1 MEAASLWAGVRFT
14 ARNGSP
20 EALLTDAAGQG
31 LHLYGISSVPG
42 GFCAHCTAWQYRRLA
57 AFARH
62 RRVRLRIEKRQGLY
76 FLLRPLLRRKGL
88 WVGLVAWGL
97 VLVWLQGLVWAVDYG
112 SLTTGQRARAGA
124 VLRSCGLQPGT
135 AVTEELLRTGEY
147 ALLESGEFSWASL
160 NFEKGRLVV
169 EAAPARARPEIA
181 AGTLHGLRAKCKG
194 TVLRTNL
201 ISGTMLVA
209 PGQTVEAG
217 QGLIGTARSERDGT
231 LIFAP
236 AAGTV
241 VAQLEWETSQSIPL
255 AETLPQLTGENKTN
269 YRLFFAGHSA
279 ALSPSAS
286 DGDGLCRTRYLQ
298 LEVFGL
304 PLPCAVE
311 ETTFYAQ
318 QQKTLYR
325 TEAQAL
331 TLARLQG
338 LRALHDAFPDAD
350 ILARREECTVQEDTL
365 HYNAVYT
372 VAADI
377 CTQQKADDLE

>member
-31 LHLYGISSVPG
+31 LHLYGIFSLPG
-42 GFCAHCTAWQYRRLA
+42 GFYGHCAAWQYRRLA
-57 AFARH
+57 ALARH
-62 RRVRLRIEKRQGLY
+62 RRVRLRVEKRKGLY

-88 WVGLVAWGL
+88 WTGLVAWGL
-97 VLVWLQGLVWAVDYG
+97 VLLWLQGLIWAVDYG
-112 SLTTGQRARAGA
+112 SLTTGQRTRAGA

-135 AVTEELLRTGEY
+135 AVTEELLRCGEY

-160 NFEKGRLVV
+160 NFEKGRLAV

-201 ISGTMLVA
+201 ASGTMLVA

-217 QGLIGTARSERDGT
+217 QGLIGTARSDRDGT

-241 VAQLEWETSQSIPL
+241 VAQLEWQTDQSVPL
-255 AETLPQLTGENKTN
+255 AETISQLTGENKTN

-279 ALSPSAS
+279 ALSPSAP
-286 DGDGLCRTRYLQ
+286 DGDGLCRTRHPQ

-311 ETTFYAQ
+311 ETTYYGQ
-318 QQKTLYR
+318 QQETLYR

-350 ILARREECTVQEDTL
+350 ILARREACTVQEDTL
-365 HYNAVYT
+365 HYNAMYT

-377 CTQQKADDLE
+377 CT

>member
-31 LHLYGISSVPG
+31 IHLYGISARPG
-42 GFCAHCTAWQYRRLA
+42 GFCAHCAAWQYRRLA
-57 AFARH
+57 ALARH
-62 RRVRLRIEKRQGLY
+62 RRVRLRMEKRMGLY

-97 VLVWLQGLVWAVDYG
+97 VLVWLQGFIWAVDDS

-135 AVTEELLRTGEY
+135 VVTEELLRCGEY
-147 ALLESGEFSWASL
+147 ALLESGEFSWVSL
-160 NFEKGRLVV
+160 NFEKGRLAV

-181 AGTLHGLRAKCKG
+181 AGTLHGLRAKCNG

-201 ISGTMLVA
+201 ASGTMLVV

-241 VAQLEWETSQSIPL
+241 VAQLEWETNQSIPL
-255 AETLPQLTGENKTN
+255 AETLPQLTGENITN

-279 ALSPSAS
+279 ALSPSAPE
-286 DGDGLCRTRYLQ
+286 GDGLYRTRHLQ

-338 LRALHDAFPDAD
+338 LGALHDVFPDAD

-377 CTQQKADDLE
+377 CT

>member
-31 LHLYGISSVPG
+31 LHLYGIRALPG
-42 GFCAHCTAWQYRRLA
+42 GFYGHCAAWQYRRLA
-57 AFARH
+57 ALARH
-62 RRVRLRIEKRQGLY
+62 RRVRLRVEKRRGLY

-88 WVGLVAWGL
+88 WTGLVAWGL
-97 VLVWLQGLVWAVDYG
+97 VLLWLQGLIWAVDYG
-112 SLTTGQRARAGA
+112 SLTTGQRTRAGA

-135 AVTEELLRTGEY
+135 AVTEELLRCGEY

-160 NFEKGRLVV
+160 NFEKGRLAV

-201 ISGTMLVA
+201 ASGTMLVA

-217 QGLIGTARSERDGT
+217 QGLIGTARSERDGS

-241 VAQLEWETSQSIPL
+241 VAQLEWQTDQSVPL
-255 AETLPQLTGENKTN
+255 AETMSLLTGENKTN

-286 DGDGLCRTRYLQ
+286 DGDGLCRTRHLQ
-298 LEVFGL
+298 LEFFGL

-311 ETTFYAQ
+311 ETTYYGQ
-318 QQKTLYR
+318 QQETMYH

-350 ILARREECTVQEDTL
+350 ILARREACTVQENTL

-377 CTQQKADDLE
+377 CT

>member
-31 LHLYGISSVPG
+31 LHLYGISARPG
-42 GFCAHCTAWQYRRLA
+42 GFCAHCAAWQYRRLA
-57 AFARH
+57 ALARH
-62 RRVRLRIEKRQGLY
+62 RRVRLRVEKRQGLY

-88 WVGLVAWGL
+88 WAGLVAWGL

-112 SLTTGQRARAGA
+112 SLTTGQRTRASA

-135 AVTEELLRTGEY
+135 VVTEELLRTGEY

-160 NFEKGRLVV
+160 NFEKGRLAV
-169 EAAPARARPEIA
+169 EAAPAHARPEIA
-181 AGTLHGLRAKCKG
+181 AGTLHGLRAKCTG

-201 ISGTMLVA
+201 ASGTMLVV

-241 VAQLEWETSQSIPL
+241 VAQLEWETTQSIPL
-255 AETLPQLTGENKTN
+255 AETLPQLNGANKAN
-269 YRLFFAGHSA
+269 YSLFFAGHSA
-279 ALSPSAS
+279 ALSPSAPE
-286 DGDGLCRTRYLQ
+286 GDGLYRTRHLQ
-298 LEVFGL
+298 LEFFGL

-311 ETTFYAQ
+311 EATYYGQ

-377 CTQQKADDLE
+377 CT

>member
-31 LHLYGISSVPG
+31 LHLYGIRALPG
-42 GFCAHCTAWQYRRLA
+42 GFCAHCAAWQYRRLA
-57 AFARH
+57 ALARH
-62 RRVRLRIEKRQGLY
+62 RRVRLRVEKRKGLY

-88 WVGLVAWGL
+88 WVGLAAWGL
-97 VLVWLQGLVWAVDYG
+97 VLVWLQGFIWAVDDS

-160 NFEKGRLVV
+160 NFEKGRLAV
-169 EAAPARARPEIA
+169 EAAPAHARPEIA
-181 AGTLHGLRAKCKG
+181 AGTLHGLRAKCNG

-201 ISGTMLVA
+201 SSGTMLVV

-241 VAQLEWETSQSIPL
+241 VAQLEWETNQSVPL
-255 AETLPQLTGENKTN
+255 AETLPQLTGENTTN
-269 YRLFFAGHSA
+269 YRLFFAGHSV
-279 ALSPSAS
+279 ALSPSAP
-286 DGDGLCRTRYLQ
+286 DGDGLCRTRHLQ

-311 ETTFYAQ
+311 ETTYYGQ
-318 QQKTLYR
+318 HQETMYR

-338 LRALHDAFPDAD
+338 LRALHDAFPDAE
-350 ILARREECTVQEDTL
+350 IYARREAYTVQEETL

-377 CTQQKADDLE
+377 CT

>member
-31 LHLYGISSVPG
+31 LHLYGIRALPG
-42 GFCAHCTAWQYRRLA
+42 GFYGHCAAWQYRRLA
-57 AFARH
+57 ALARH
-62 RRVRLRIEKRQGLY
+62 RRVRLRVEKRKGLY

-88 WVGLVAWGL
+88 WVGLAAWGL
-97 VLVWLQGLVWAVDYG
+97 ILLWLQGLVWAVDYG

-135 AVTEELLRTGEY
+135 VVTEELLRTGEY

-160 NFEKGRLVV
+160 NFEKGRLAV

-181 AGTLHGLRAKCKG
+181 AGTLHGLRAKCNG

-201 ISGTMLVA
+201 TSGTMLVA

-241 VAQLEWETSQSIPL
+241 VAQLEWQTDQSVPL
-255 AETLPQLTGENKTN
+255 AETLPQLTGENRTS
-269 YRLFFAGHSA
+269 YRLFFAGHSSVF
-279 ALSPSAS
+279 LPSAP
-286 DGDGLCRTRYLQ
+286 DGDGLCRTRHLQ
-298 LEVFGL
+298 LEVFSL

-311 ETTFYAQ
+311 ETTYYGQ
-318 QQKTLYR
+318 QQKMIHR

-338 LRALHDAFPDAD
+338 LRALHDAFPDAE
-350 ILARREECTVQEDTL
+350 ILARREECTVQEETL

-377 CTQQKADDLE
+377 CT

>member
-20 EALLTDAAGQG
+20 EMLLTDAAAQG
-31 LHLYGISSVPG
+31 IHLYGISARPG
-42 GFCAHCTAWQYRRLA
+42 GFCAHCAAWQYRRLA
-57 AFARH
+57 ALARH
-62 RRVRLRIEKRQGLY
+62 RRVRLRVEKRKGLY

-97 VLVWLQGLVWAVDYG
+97 VLVWLQGFIWAVDDS

-135 AVTEELLRTGEY
+135 VVTEELLRTGEY

-160 NFEKGRLVV
+160 NFEKGRLAV
-169 EAAPARARPEIA
+169 EAAPAHARPEIA
-181 AGTLHGLRAKCKG
+181 AGTLHGLRAKCNG

-201 ISGTMLVA
+201 ASGTMLVV
-209 PGQTVEAG
+209 PGQTVETG

-241 VAQLEWETSQSIPL
+241 VAQLEWETNQSIPL
-255 AETLPQLTGENKTN
+255 AETLPQLTGANKAN

-279 ALSPSAS
+279 ALSPSAPE
-286 DGDGLCRTRYLQ
+286 GNGLCRTRHLQ

-338 LRALHDAFPDAD
+338 LRALHDAFPDAE
-350 ILARREECTVQEDTL
+350 ILARREECTVQENTL

-377 CTQQKADDLE
+377 CT

>member
-20 EALLTDAAGQG
+20 EMLLTDAAAQG
-31 LHLYGISSVPG
+31 IHLYGISARPG
-42 GFCAHCTAWQYRRLA
+42 GFCAHCAAWQYRRLA
-57 AFARH
+57 ALARH
-62 RRVRLRIEKRQGLY
+62 RRVRLRVEKRKGLY

-97 VLVWLQGLVWAVDYG
+97 VLVWLQGFIWAVDDS

-124 VLRSCGLQPGT
+124 VLRSCSLQPGT
-135 AVTEELLRTGEY
+135 VVTEELLRTGEY

-160 NFEKGRLVV
+160 NFEKGRLAV
-169 EAAPARARPEIA
+169 EAAPAHARPEIA
-181 AGTLHGLRAKCKG
+181 AGTLHGLRAKCNG

-201 ISGTMLVA
+201 ASGTMLVV

-217 QGLIGTARSERDGT
+217 QGLIGTAHSERDGT

-241 VAQLEWETSQSIPL
+241 VAQLEWETNQSIPL
-255 AETLPQLTGENKTN
+255 AETLPQLTGANKAN

-279 ALSPSAS
+279 ALSPSAPE
-286 DGDGLCRTRYLQ
+286 GNGLCRTRHLQ

-338 LRALHDAFPDAD
+338 LRALHDAFPDAE
-350 ILARREECTVQEDTL
+350 ILARREECTVQENTL

-377 CTQQKADDLE
+377 CT

>member
-20 EALLTDAAGQG
+20 EALLTDAAAQR
-31 LHLYGISSVPG
+31 LHLYGISARPG
-42 GFCAHCTAWQYRRLA
+42 GFCGHCSAWQYRRLA
-57 AFARH
+57 ALARH
-62 RRVRLRIEKRQGLY
+62 RRVWLRVEKRKGLF

-112 SLTTGQRARAGA
+112 SLTTGQQARAGV

-135 AVTEELLRTGEY
+135 IATEELLRTGEY

-160 NFEKGRLVV
+160 NFEKGRLAV
-169 EAAPARARPEIA
+169 EVAPARARPEIA
-181 AGTLHGLRAKCKG
+181 AGTLHGLRAKCNG

-201 ISGTMLVA
+201 ASGTMLVA

-241 VAQLEWETSQSIPL
+241 VAQLEWETNQSIPL
-255 AETLPQLTGENKTN
+255 AETLPKLTGANKAN

-279 ALSPSAS
+279 ALSPSAP
-286 DGDGLCRTRYLQ
+286 DGGGLCRTRHLQ

-318 QQKTLYR
+318 QQKTLDR

-338 LRALHDAFPDAD
+338 LRALHAAFPDAD
-350 ILARREECTVQEDTL
+350 ILARREACTVQEDTL

-377 CTQQKADDLE
+377 CT

>member
-20 EALLTDAAGQG
+20 EALLTDAAAQG
-31 LHLYGISSVPG
+31 LHLYGISARPG
-42 GFCAHCTAWQYRRLA
+42 GFCGHCAAWQYQRLA
-57 AFARH
+57 ALARH
-62 RRVRLRIEKRQGLY
+62 RRVRLRVEKRKGLY

-88 WVGLVAWGL
+88 WVGLAAWGL

-124 VLRSCGLQPGT
+124 VLRSCGLQPGA

-147 ALLESGEFSWASL
+147 ALLEGGEFSWASL
-160 NFEKGRLVV
+160 NFEKGRLAV

-181 AGTLHGLRAKCKG
+181 AGTLHGLRAKCNG

-201 ISGTMLVA
+201 TSGTMLVA

-217 QGLIGTARSERDGT
+217 QGLIGTARSERNGT
-231 LIFAP
+231 LIFVP

-241 VAQLEWETSQSIPL
+241 VAQLEWQTDQSVPL
-255 AETLPQLTGENKTN
+255 AEALPQLTCENRTS
-269 YRLFFAGHSA
+269 YRLFFAGHSSVF
-279 ALSPSAS
+279 LPSAP
-286 DGDGLCRTRYLQ
+286 DGDGLCRTRHLQ
-298 LEVFGL
+298 LEIFGL

-311 ETTFYAQ
+311 ETTYYGQ
-318 QQKTLYR
+318 QQKIMHR

-338 LRALHDAFPDAD
+338 LRALHDAFPDAE
-350 ILARREECTVQEDTL
+350 ILVRREECTVQEEAL
-365 HYNAVYT
+365 YYNAVYT

-377 CTQQKADDLE
+377 CT

>member
-20 EALLTDAAGQG
+20 ETLLTDAAAQG
-31 LHLYGISSVPG
+31 IHLYGISARPG
-42 GFCAHCTAWQYRRLA
+42 GFCAHCAAWQYRRLTA
-57 AFARH
+57 LARH
-62 RRVRLRIEKRQGLY
+62 RRVRLRVEKRKGLY

-112 SLTTGQRARAGA
+112 NLTTGQWTRAGA

-135 AVTEELLRTGEY
+135 AVTEELLRTGKY

-160 NFEKGRLVV
+160 NFEKGRLAV
-169 EAAPARARPEIA
+169 EAAPAHARPEIA
-181 AGTLHGLRAKCKG
+181 AGTLHGLRAKCNG

-201 ISGTMLVA
+201 ASGTMLVV

-241 VAQLEWETSQSIPL
+241 VAQLEWETNQSIPL
-255 AETLPQLTGENKTN
+255 AETLPQLTGANKAN

-279 ALSPSAS
+279 ALSPSS
-286 DGDGLCRTRYLQ
+286 PEGDGLYRTRHLQ

-350 ILARREECTVQEDTL
+350 ILARREECTVQEETL

-377 CTQQKADDLE
+377 CT

>member
-31 LHLYGISSVPG
+31 LHLYGIFSLPG
-42 GFCAHCTAWQYRRLA
+42 GFYGHCAAWQYRRLA
-57 AFARH
+57 ALARH
-62 RRVRLRIEKRQGLY
+62 RRVRLRMEKRMGLY

-97 VLVWLQGLVWAVDYG
+97 VLLWLQGLVWAVDYG
-112 SLTTGQRARAGA
+112 SLTTGQRTRAGA
-124 VLRSCGLQPGT
+124 VLRSCGLQPG
-135 AVTEELLRTGEY
+135 AIVSEELLRSGEY

-160 NFEKGRLVV
+160 NFEKGRLAV

-181 AGTLHGLRAKCKG
+181 AGTLHGLRARCNG
-194 TVLRTNL
+194 TVLRINL

-241 VAQLEWETSQSIPL
+241 VAQLEWEINQSVPL
-255 AETLPQLTGENKTN
+255 AETLPQLTGENATN
-269 YRLFFAGHSA
+269 YQLFFAGHSV
-279 ALSPSAS
+279 ALSPSAPE
-286 DGDGLCRTRYLQ
+286 GDGLYRARHLQ

-311 ETTFYAQ
+311 ETTYYGQ
-318 QQKTLYR
+318 QQETMYR

-365 HYNAVYT
+365 HYNAMYT

-377 CTQQKADDLE
+377 CT

>member
-1 MEAASLWAGVRFT
+1 MEAASLWAAVRFT

-31 LHLYGISSVPG
+31 LHLYGISSLPG
-42 GFCAHCTAWQYRRLA
+42 GFCGHCAAWQYRRLA
-57 AFARH
+57 ALARH
-62 RRVRLRIEKRQGLY
+62 RRVRLRVEKRQGLY

-88 WVGLVAWGL
+88 WAGLAAWGL

-112 SLTTGQRARAGA
+112 SLTTGQRTRAGA

-160 NFEKGRLVV
+160 NFEKGRLAV

-181 AGTLHGLRAKCKG
+181 VGTLHGLRARCNG

-201 ISGTMLVA
+201 TSGTMLVA
-209 PGQTVEAG
+209 PGQTVETG

-241 VAQLEWETSQSIPL
+241 IAQLEWQTDQSIPL
-255 AETLPQLTGENKTN
+255 IMTLPQLTGENTTN

-279 ALSPSAS
+279 ALSPSAP

-298 LEVFGL
+298 LKVFGL

-318 QQKTLYR
+318 QQETLYR

-331 TLARLQG
+331 TLARMQG
-338 LRALHDAFPDAD
+338 LRALHDAFPDAE
-350 ILARREECTVQEDTL
+350 IFARREACTVQEDIL
-365 HYNAVYT
+365 HYHVVYT

-377 CTQQKADDLE
+377 CT

>member
-31 LHLYGISSVPG
+31 LHLYGISSLPG

-57 AFARH
+57 ALARH
-62 RRVRLRIEKRQGLY
+62 RRVRLRVEKRQGLY

-88 WVGLVAWGL
+88 WAGLVAWGL
-97 VLVWLQGLVWAVDYG
+97 VLVWLQGFIWAVDYG
-112 SLTTGQRARAGA
+112 SLTTGQRTRAGA
-124 VLRSCGLQPGT
+124 VLRSCGLQPCT
-135 AVTEELLRTGEY
+135 AATEELLRTGEY

-160 NFEKGRLVV
+160 NFEKGRLAV
-169 EAAPARARPEIA
+169 EAVPAHARPEIA
-181 AGTLHGLRAKCKG
+181 AGTLHGLRAKCNG

-201 ISGTMLVA
+201 TSGTMLVV

-241 VAQLEWETSQSIPL
+241 VAQLEWETNQSVPL
-255 AETLPQLTGENKTN
+255 VMTLPQLTGENKTN

-279 ALSPSAS
+279 ALPSSAP
-286 DGDGLCRTRYLQ
+286 DGDGLCRTRHLQ

-311 ETTFYAQ
+311 ETTYYGQ
-318 QQKTLYR
+318 QQETMYR

-338 LRALHDAFPDAD
+338 LRALHDAFPDAE

-365 HYNAVYT
+365 HYHAVYT

-377 CTQQKADDLE
+377 CT

>member
-20 EALLTDAAGQG
+20 ETLLTDAAAQG
-31 LHLYGISSVPG
+31 IHLYGISARPG
-42 GFCAHCTAWQYRRLA
+42 GFCAHCAAWQYRRLTA
-57 AFARH
+57 LARH
-62 RRVRLRIEKRQGLY
+62 RRVRLRVEKRKGLY
-76 FLLRPLLRRKGL
+76 FLLCPLLRRKGL
-88 WVGLVAWGL
+88 WAGLVAWGL

-112 SLTTGQRARAGA
+112 SLTTGQQARAGA
-124 VLRSCGLQPGT
+124 VLRNYGLQPGT
-135 AVTEELLRTGEY
+135 IISEALLRTGEY

-160 NFEKGRLVV
+160 NFEKGRLAV

-181 AGTLHGLRAKCKG
+181 AGTLHGLRAKCNG

-201 ISGTMLVA
+201 ASGTMLVV

-241 VAQLEWETSQSIPL
+241 VAQLEWETNQSIPL
-255 AETLPQLTGENKTN
+255 AETLPQLTGANKAN

-279 ALSPSAS
+279 ALSPSAPE
-286 DGDGLCRTRYLQ
+286 GDGLYRTRHLQ

-311 ETTFYAQ
+311 EATYYGQ

-350 ILARREECTVQEDTL
+350 ILARREACTVQEETL

-377 CTQQKADDLE
+377 CT

>member
-20 EALLTDAAGQG
+20 EALLTDAAAQG
-31 LHLYGISSVPG
+31 LHLYGISARPG
-42 GFCAHCTAWQYRRLA
+42 GFCGHCAAWQYQRLA
-57 AFARH
+57 ALARH
-62 RRVRLRIEKRQGLY
+62 RRMRLRVEKRMGLC

-112 SLTTGQRARAGA
+112 SLTTGQQARAGA

-135 AVTEELLRTGEY
+135 VVTEELLRCGEY

-160 NFEKGRLVV
+160 NFEKGRLAV

-201 ISGTMLVA
+201 ISGTMLVV

-217 QGLIGTARSERDGT
+217 QGLIGTARSERDGS

-241 VAQLEWETSQSIPL
+241 VAQLEWETNQSIPL
-255 AETLPQLTGENKTN
+255 AETLPQLTGANKAN
-269 YRLFFAGHSA
+269 YRLFFAGHPA

-286 DGDGLCRTRYLQ
+286 DGDGLCRTRHLQ

-311 ETTFYAQ
+311 EITFYAQ

-350 ILARREECTVQEDTL
+350 ILARREACTVQEDTL

-377 CTQQKADDLE
+377 CT

>member
-20 EALLTDAAGQG
+20 EMLLTDAAAQG
-31 LHLYGISSVPG
+31 IHLYGISARPG
-42 GFCAHCTAWQYRRLA
+42 GFCAHCAAWQYRRLA
-57 AFARH
+57 ALARH
-62 RRVRLRIEKRQGLY
+62 RRVRLRVEKRKGLY

-97 VLVWLQGLVWAVDYG
+97 VLVWLQGFIWAVDDS

-124 VLRSCGLQPGT
+124 VLLSCGLQPGT
-135 AVTEELLRTGEY
+135 VVTEELLRTGEY

-160 NFEKGRLVV
+160 NFEKGRLAV
-169 EAAPARARPEIA
+169 EAAPAHARPEIA
-181 AGTLHGLRAKCKG
+181 AGTLHGLRAKCNG

-201 ISGTMLVA
+201 ASGTMLVV

-217 QGLIGTARSERDGT
+217 QGLIGTAHSERDGT

-241 VAQLEWETSQSIPL
+241 VAQLEWETNQSIPL
-255 AETLPQLTGENKTN
+255 AETLPQLTGANKAN

-279 ALSPSAS
+279 ALSPSAPE
-286 DGDGLCRTRYLQ
+286 GNGLCRTRHLQ

-338 LRALHDAFPDAD
+338 LRALHDAFPDAE
-350 ILARREECTVQEDTL
+350 ILARREECTVQENTL

-377 CTQQKADDLE
+377 CT

>member
-31 LHLYGISSVPG
+31 LHLYGIRALPG
-42 GFCAHCTAWQYRRLA
+42 GFCAYCAAWQYRQLA
-57 AFARH
+57 ALARH
-62 RRVRLRIEKRQGLY
+62 RRVRLRVEKRQGLY

-88 WVGLVAWGL
+88 WTGLVAWGL
-97 VLVWLQGLVWAVDYG
+97 VLLWLQGLIWAVDYG
-112 SLTTGQRARAGA
+112 SLTTGQRTRAGA

-135 AVTEELLRTGEY
+135 AVTEELLRCGEY

-160 NFEKGRLVV
+160 NFEKGRLAV

-201 ISGTMLVA
+201 ASGTMLVA

-217 QGLIGTARSERDGT
+217 QGLIGTARSERDGS

-241 VAQLEWETSQSIPL
+241 VAQLEWQTGQSVPL
-255 AETLPQLTGENKTN
+255 AETMSLLTGENKTN

-286 DGDGLCRTRYLQ
+286 DGDGLCRTRHLQ
-298 LEVFGL
+298 LEFFGL

-311 ETTFYAQ
+311 ETTYYGQ
-318 QQKTLYR
+318 QQETMYH

-338 LRALHDAFPDAD
+338 LRALHDAFPEAE

-377 CTQQKADDLE
+377 CT

>member
-20 EALLTDAAGQG
+20 EALLTDAAAQG
-31 LHLYGISSVPG
+31 IHLYGISARPG
-42 GFCAHCTAWQYRRLA
+42 GFCAHCAAWQYRRLA
-57 AFARH
+57 ALARH
-62 RRVRLRIEKRQGLY
+62 RRVRLQVDKRQGLY

-97 VLVWLQGLVWAVDYG
+97 VLVWLQGLVWAVDYS
-112 SLTTGQRARAGA
+112 SLTTGQQARASA

-135 AVTEELLRTGEY
+135 VVTEELLRTGEY

-160 NFEKGRLVV
+160 NFEKGRLAV
-169 EAAPARARPEIA
+169 EAAPAHARPEIA
-181 AGTLHGLRAKCKG
+181 AGTLHGLRAKCNG

-201 ISGTMLVA
+201 ASGTMLVV

-241 VAQLEWETSQSIPL
+241 VAQLEWETNQSIPL
-255 AETLPQLTGENKTN
+255 AETLPQLTGTNKAN

-286 DGDGLCRTRYLQ
+286 DGGGLYRTRHLQ
-298 LEVFGL
+298 LEFFDL

-311 ETTFYAQ
+311 ETTFYTQ
-318 QQKTLYR
+318 QQKTLYH

-350 ILARREECTVQEDTL
+350 ILARREACTVQEDTL

-377 CTQQKADDLE
+377 CT

>member
-20 EALLTDAAGQG
+20 EALLTDAAAQR
-31 LHLYGISSVPG
+31 LHLYGISARPG
-42 GFCAHCTAWQYRRLA
+42 GFCAHCATWQYRRLA
-57 AFARH
+57 ALARH
-62 RRVRLRIEKRQGLY
+62 RRVRLRVEKRKGLY

-88 WVGLVAWGL
+88 WTGLVAWGL

-135 AVTEELLRTGEY
+135 AVTEELLRCGEY

-160 NFEKGRLVV
+160 NFEKGRLAV

-201 ISGTMLVA
+201 ISGTMLVV

-217 QGLIGTARSERDGT
+217 QGLIGTARSERDGS

-241 VAQLEWETSQSIPL
+241 VAQLEWETNQSIPL
-255 AETLPQLTGENKTN
+255 AETLPQLTGANKAN

-286 DGDGLCRTRYLQ
+286 DGDGLCRTRHLQ
-298 LEVFGL
+298 LEFFGL

-311 ETTFYAQ
+311 ETTYYGQ
-318 QQKTLYR
+318 QLETMYR

-350 ILARREECTVQEDTL
+350 ILARREACTVQENTL

-377 CTQQKADDLE
+377 CT

>member
-20 EALLTDAAGQG
+20 EALLTDAAAQG
-31 LHLYGISSVPG
+31 LHLYGISAQPG
-42 GFCAHCTAWQYRRLA
+42 GFCGHCAAWQYRRLA

-97 VLVWLQGLVWAVDYG
+97 VLVWLQGFIWAVDDS
-112 SLTTGQRARAGA
+112 SLTTRQRARAGA

-160 NFEKGRLVV
+160 NFEKGRLAV
-169 EAAPARARPEIA
+169 EAAPARARPKIA
-181 AGTLHGLRAKCKG
+181 AGTLHGLRARCNG

-231 LIFAP
+231 LIFAS

-241 VAQLEWETSQSIPL
+241 VAQLEWETNQSVPL
-255 AETLPQLTGENKTN
+255 AETLPQLTGENTTN
-269 YRLFFAGHSA
+269 YQLFFAGHSV
-279 ALSPSAS
+279 ALFPSAPE
-286 DGDGLCRTRYLQ
+286 GDGLYRTRHLQ

-311 ETTFYAQ
+311 ETTYYGQ
-318 QQKTLYR
+318 QQETIFR

-338 LRALHDAFPDAD
+338 LRALHEAFPDAE
-350 ILARREECTVQEDTL
+350 IFARREECTVQEDTL

-377 CTQQKADDLE
+377 CT

>member
-1 MEAASLWAGVRFT
+1 MEAASFWAAVRFT

-31 LHLYGISSVPG
+31 LHLYGISARPG
-42 GFCAHCTAWQYRRLA
+42 GFCGHCAAWQYRRLA
-57 AFARH
+57 ALARH
-62 RRVRLRIEKRQGLY
+62 KRVRLRVEKRQGLY

-88 WVGLVAWGL
+88 WAGLAAWGL

-112 SLTTGQRARAGA
+112 SLTTGQQARAGA
-124 VLRSCGLQPGT
+124 VLRNCGLQPGT

-160 NFEKGRLVV
+160 NFEKGRLAV

-181 AGTLHGLRAKCKG
+181 AGTLHGLRAKCNG

-201 ISGTMLVA
+201 TSGTMLVA
-209 PGQTVEAG
+209 PGQTVETG

-241 VAQLEWETSQSIPL
+241 VAQLEWETNQSVPL
-255 AETLPQLTGENKTN
+255 VVTQPQLTGEKATN
-269 YRLFFAGHSA
+269 YKLFFAGHSA
-279 ALSPSAS
+279 VFLPSAP
-286 DGDGLCRTRYLQ
+286 DVDGLYRTRHLQ

-311 ETTFYAQ
+311 ETTYYGQ
-318 QQKTLYR
+318 RQETMYR

-331 TLARLQG
+331 TLARMQG
-338 LRALHDAFPDAD
+338 LRALHNAFPDAE
-350 ILARREECTVQEDTL
+350 ILARREAYTVQEDTL

-377 CTQQKADDLE
+377 CT

>member
-1 MEAASLWAGVRFT
+1 MDTST
-14 ARNGSP
+14 
-20 EALLTDAAGQG
+20 LTRGQ
-31 LHLYGISSVPG
+31 
-42 GFCAHCTAWQYRRLA
+42 A
-57 AFARH
+57 
-62 RRVRLRIEKRQGLY
+62 
-76 FLLRPLLRRKGL
+76 
-88 WVGLVAWGL
+88 
-97 VLVWLQGLVWAVDYG
+97 
-112 SLTTGQRARAGA
+112 ARAFA
-124 VLRSCGLQPGT
+124 VLRQADLAPGAAATEAKRT
-135 AVTEELLRTGEY
+135 AGEY

-201 ISGTMLVA
+201 ASGTMLVA

-241 VAQLEWETSQSIPL
+241 VAQLEWQTDQSVPL
-255 AETLPQLTGENKTN
+255 AETMSQLTGENKTN

-279 ALSPSAS
+279 ALSPFAP
-286 DGDGLCRTRYLQ
+286 DRDGLCRTRHLQ

-311 ETTFYAQ
+311 ETTYYGQ
-318 QQKTLYR
+318 QQKTMYR

-338 LRALHDAFPDAD
+338 LRALHEAFPDAD

-377 CTQQKADDLE
+377 CT

>member
-1 MEAASLWAGVRFT
+1 MEKHTFGKEYGFQTRAVHTGNDVDAETGAIKRPITMANSYALPYDPSDLNWSSAGKNLYTRNGGSNQQYLQEKLASLEGGEDCIVLASGV
-14 ARNGSP
+14 A
-20 EALLTDAAGQG
+20 ALSG
-31 LHLYGISSVPG
+31 L
-42 GFCAHCTAWQYRRLA
+42 F
-57 AFARH
+57 F
-62 RRVRLRIEKRQGLY
+62 
-76 FLLRPLLRRKGL
+76 
-88 WVGLVAWGL
+88 
-97 VLVWLQGLVWAVDYG
+97 
-112 SLTTGQRARAGA
+112 
-124 VLRSCGLQPGT
+124 
-135 AVTEELLRTGEY
+135 

-181 AGTLHGLRAKCKG
+181 AGTLHGLRAKCNG

-201 ISGTMLVA
+201 ASGTMLVA

-241 VAQLEWETSQSIPL
+241 VAQLEWQTYQSVPL
-255 AETLPQLTGENKTN
+255 AETMSQLTGENKTN

-279 ALSPSAS
+279 ALSPFAP
-286 DGDGLCRTRYLQ
+286 DRDGLCRTRHLQ

-311 ETTFYAQ
+311 ETTYYGQ
-318 QQKTLYR
+318 QQKTMYR

-338 LRALHDAFPDAD
+338 LRALHDAFPDAE

-372 VAADI
+372 MAADI
-377 CTQQKADDLE
+377 CT

>member
-20 EALLTDAAGQG
+20 EALLTDAAAQR
-31 LHLYGISSVPG
+31 LHLYGISARPG
-42 GFCAHCTAWQYRRLA
+42 GFCGHCAAWQYRRLA
-57 AFARH
+57 ALARH
-62 RRVRLRIEKRQGLY
+62 RRVRLRVEKRQGLY

-112 SLTTGQRARAGA
+112 SLTTGQQARAGV

-135 AVTEELLRTGEY
+135 VVTEELLRTGEY

-160 NFEKGRLVV
+160 NFEKGRLAV

-181 AGTLHGLRAKCKG
+181 AGTLHGLRAKCNG

-201 ISGTMLVA
+201 ASGTMLVA

-241 VAQLEWETSQSIPL
+241 VAQLEWETNQSIPL

-279 ALSPSAS
+279 ALSPSAP
-286 DGDGLCRTRYLQ
+286 DGDGLCRTRHLQ

-304 PLPCAVE
+304 PLPSAVE
-311 ETTFYAQ
+311 ETTYYEQ
-318 QQKTLYR
+318 QLETMYR

-338 LRALHDAFPDAD
+338 LRALHAAFPDAD
-350 ILARREECTVQEDTL
+350 ILARREACTVQEDTL

-377 CTQQKADDLE
+377 CT

>member
-31 LHLYGISSVPG
+31 LHLYGVFSLPG
-42 GFCAHCTAWQYRRLA
+42 GFYGHCAAWQYRRLA
-57 AFARH
+57 ALARH
-62 RRVRLRIEKRQGLY
+62 RRVRLRVEKRKGLY

-88 WVGLVAWGL
+88 WAGLVAWGL

-112 SLTTGQRARAGA
+112 SLTTGQQARAGA

-160 NFEKGRLVV
+160 NFEKGRLAV

-181 AGTLHGLRAKCKG
+181 AGTLHGLRAKCNG

-201 ISGTMLVA
+201 ASGTMLVA

-241 VAQLEWETSQSIPL
+241 VAQLEWETNQSIPL
-255 AETLPQLTGENKTN
+255 AETLPQLTGANKAN

-279 ALSPSAS
+279 ALSPSAPER
-286 DGDGLCRTRYLQ
+286 DGLYRTRHLQ
-298 LEVFGL
+298 LEVFGRGDHL
-304 PLPCAVE
+304 
-311 ETTFYAQ
+311 
-318 QQKTLYR
+318 
-325 TEAQAL
+325 
-331 TLARLQG
+331 
-338 LRALHDAFPDAD
+338 LRAAAGDDVPYRGAGAYAGAAARTAGAARCFPGCRHPRPPGGMHRAGGNTALQCRVYRGGRHLHIAKGRWFGMVSA
-350 ILARREECTVQEDTL
+350 LL
-365 HYNAVYT
+365 
-372 VAADI
+372 
-377 CTQQKADDLE
+377 

>member
-31 LHLYGISSVPG
+31 LHLYGIRALPG
-42 GFCAHCTAWQYRRLA
+42 GFCGHCAAWQYRRLA
-57 AFARH
+57 ILARH
-62 RRVRLRIEKRQGLY
+62 RRVRLRVEKRQGLY

-88 WVGLVAWGL
+88 WAGLAAWGL

-112 SLTTGQRARAGA
+112 SLTTGQRTRAGV

-135 AVTEELLRTGEY
+135 VVTEELLRTGEY

-160 NFEKGRLVV
+160 NFEKGRLAV

-181 AGTLHGLRAKCKG
+181 AGTLHGLRARCNG

-201 ISGTMLVA
+201 TSGTMLVA

-241 VAQLEWETSQSIPL
+241 VAQLEWQTDQSVPL
-255 AETLPQLTGENKTN
+255 AETLPQLTGENKTT

-279 ALSPSAS
+279 ALPSSAP
-286 DGDGLCRTRYLQ
+286 DGDGLCHARHLQ

-311 ETTFYAQ
+311 ETTYYRQ
-318 QQKTLYR
+318 QQETMHR

-331 TLARLQG
+331 VLARLQG
-338 LRALHDAFPDAD
+338 LRALHDAFPDAE
-350 ILARREECTVQEDTL
+350 ILTRREECTVQENTL

-377 CTQQKADDLE
+377 CT

>member
-1 MEAASLWAGVRFT
+1 MEAASLWAGVRFI

-112 SLTTGQRARAGA
+112 SLTTGQQARAGV

-135 AVTEELLRTGEY
+135 IATEELLRTGEY

-160 NFEKGRLVV
+160 NFEKGRLAV
-169 EAAPARARPEIA
+169 EAAPARTRPEIA
-181 AGTLHGLRAKCKG
+181 AGTLHGLRAKCNG

-201 ISGTMLVA
+201 ASGTMLVV

-255 AETLPQLTGENKTN
+255 AVTLPQLTGANKAN
-269 YRLFFAGHSA
+269 YRLFFAWHSA

-286 DGDGLCRTRYLQ
+286 DGDGLCRTRHLQ

-338 LRALHDAFPDAD
+338 LRALHDAFPDAE

-377 CTQQKADDLE
+377 CT

>member
-20 EALLTDAAGQG
+20 EMLLTDAAAQG
-31 LHLYGISSVPG
+31 IHLYGISARPG
-42 GFCAHCTAWQYRRLA
+42 GFCAHCAAWQYRRLA
-57 AFARH
+57 ALARH
-62 RRVRLRIEKRQGLY
+62 RRVRLRVEKRKGLY

-88 WVGLVAWGL
+88 WVGLVAWWL
-97 VLVWLQGLVWAVDYG
+97 VLVWLQGFIWAVDDS

-135 AVTEELLRTGEY
+135 VVTEELLRTGEY

-160 NFEKGRLVV
+160 NFEKGRLAV
-169 EAAPARARPEIA
+169 EAAPAHARPEIA
-181 AGTLHGLRAKCKG
+181 AGTLHGLRAKCNG

-201 ISGTMLVA
+201 ASGTMLVV

-217 QGLIGTARSERDGT
+217 QGLIGTAHSERDGT

-241 VAQLEWETSQSIPL
+241 VAQLEWETNQSIPL
-255 AETLPQLTGENKTN
+255 AETLPQLTGANKAN

-279 ALSPSAS
+279 ALSPSAPE
-286 DGDGLCRTRYLQ
+286 GNGLCRTRHLQ

-338 LRALHDAFPDAD
+338 LRALHDAFPDAE
-350 ILARREECTVQEDTL
+350 ILARREECTVQENTL

-377 CTQQKADDLE
+377 CT

>member
-31 LHLYGISSVPG
+31 IHLYGISARPG
-42 GFCAHCTAWQYRRLA
+42 GFCAHCAAWQYRRLA
-57 AFARH
+57 ALARH
-62 RRVRLRIEKRQGLY
+62 RRVRLQVDKRKGLY

-88 WVGLVAWGL
+88 WAGLVAWGL
-97 VLVWLQGLVWAVDYG
+97 VLVWLQGLIWAVDYG

-124 VLRSCGLQPGT
+124 VLRSCGLQPGI

-160 NFEKGRLVV
+160 NFEKGRLAV
-169 EAAPARARPEIA
+169 EAAPAHARLEIA
-181 AGTLHGLRAKCKG
+181 TGTLHGLRAKCNG

-201 ISGTMLVA
+201 ASGTMLVV

-241 VAQLEWETSQSIPL
+241 VAQLEWETNQSIPL
-255 AETLPQLTGENKTN
+255 AETLPQLTGANKAN

-279 ALSPSAS
+279 ALSPSAPE
-286 DGDGLCRTRYLQ
+286 GNGLCRTRHLQ

-304 PLPCAVE
+304 PLPCTVE

-338 LRALHDAFPDAD
+338 LRALHDAFPDAE
-350 ILARREECTVQEDTL
+350 ILARREACTVQEETL
-365 HYNAVYT
+365 YYNAVYT

-377 CTQQKADDLE
+377 CT

>member
-1 MEAASLWAGVRFT
+1 MRDLC
-14 ARNGSP
+14 
-20 EALLTDAAGQG
+20 
-31 LHLYGISSVPG
+31 PG
-42 GFCAHCTAWQYRRLA
+42 G
-57 AFARH
+57 RH
-62 RRVRLRIEKRQGLY
+62 
-76 FLLRPLLRRKGL
+76 
-88 WVGLVAWGL
+88 
-97 VLVWLQGLVWAVDYG
+97 
-112 SLTTGQRARAGA
+112 
-124 VLRSCGLQPGT
+124 
-135 AVTEELLRTGEY
+135 
-147 ALLESGEFSWASL
+147 
-160 NFEKGRLVV
+160 
-169 EAAPARARPEIA
+169 APADRPSVA
-181 AGTLHGLRAKCKG
+181 AGTLHGLRAKCNG

-201 ISGTMLVA
+201 TSGTMLVA

-241 VAQLEWETSQSIPL
+241 VAQLEWQTDQSVPL
-255 AETLPQLTGENKTN
+255 AETMSLLTGENKTN

-279 ALSPSAS
+279 ALSPSAPER
-286 DGDGLCRTRYLQ
+286 DGLYRTRHLQ

-311 ETTFYAQ
+311 ETTYYGQ
-318 QQKTLYR
+318 RQETLYR

-350 ILARREECTVQEDTL
+350 ILARREACTVQEEAL

-377 CTQQKADDLE
+377 CT

>member
-31 LHLYGISSVPG
+31 IHLYGISARPG
-42 GFCAHCTAWQYRRLA
+42 GFCAHCAAWQYRRLA
-57 AFARH
+57 ALARH
-62 RRVRLRIEKRQGLY
+62 RRVRLRVDKRKGLY

-88 WVGLVAWGL
+88 WVGLAAWGL
-97 VLVWLQGLVWAVDYG
+97 VLVWLQGFIWAVDDS

-124 VLRSCGLQPGT
+124 VLRSCGLQPG
-135 AVTEELLRTGEY
+135 AVVTEELLRTGEY

-160 NFEKGRLVV
+160 NFEKGRLAV
-169 EAAPARARPEIA
+169 EAAPAHARPEIA
-181 AGTLHGLRAKCKG
+181 AGTLHGLRARCNG

-201 ISGTMLVA
+201 TSGTMLVA

-241 VAQLEWETSQSIPL
+241 VAQLEWEINQSVPL

-279 ALSPSAS
+279 ALPSS
-286 DGDGLCRTRYLQ
+286 VLDGDGLCRTRHLQ

-311 ETTFYAQ
+311 ETAFYGQ
-318 QQKTLYR
+318 QQETIFR

-338 LRALHDAFPDAD
+338 LRALHDAFPDAE

-377 CTQQKADDLE
+377 CT

>member
-20 EALLTDAAGQG
+20 EALLTDAAAQG
-31 LHLYGISSVPG
+31 LHLYGISSLPG
-42 GFCAHCTAWQYRRLA
+42 GFCAHCAAWQYRRLA
-57 AFARH
+57 ALARH
-62 RRVRLRIEKRQGLY
+62 RRVRLQVDKRQGLY

-88 WVGLVAWGL
+88 WVGLATWGL
-97 VLVWLQGLVWAVDYG
+97 VLVWLQGFIWAVDDS
-112 SLTTGQRARAGA
+112 SLTTGQRTRAGA

-135 AVTEELLRTGEY
+135 VVTEELLRTGEY

-160 NFEKGRLVV
+160 NFEKGRLAV

-181 AGTLHGLRAKCKG
+181 AGTLHGLRAKCNG

-201 ISGTMLVA
+201 ISGTMLVV

-241 VAQLEWETSQSIPL
+241 VAQLEWETNQSVPL
-255 AETLPQLTGENKTN
+255 AETLPQLTGENRTS
-269 YRLFFAGHSA
+269 YRLFFAGHSSVF
-279 ALSPSAS
+279 LPSAP
-286 DGDGLCRTRYLQ
+286 DGDGLCRTRHLQ

-318 QQKTLYR
+318 QQKKLCR

-350 ILARREECTVQEDTL
+350 ILARREECTVQEETL
-365 HYNAVYT
+365 YYNAVYT

-377 CTQQKADDLE
+377 CT